1 MNSVENRYIERYKP
15 MLDKLPDGEEKS
27 FLVTR
32 VLYQMNF
39 YKRDSDL
46 FRKRYQLFALLS
58 IIFNGVI
65 PVLMLLAEL
74 GDISLWVRLATAGLS
89 AAAGIL
95 TAISAMKNYRE
106 LWIEYRLTLELLHML
121 VDRYFLKVGDFGSE
135 DPAVRR
141 EALQTQ
147 FERIISEEHG
157 QWKDLLTE
165 AKKTA

>member
-1 MNSVENRYIERYKP
+1 MGNRYIERYKP
-15 MLDKLPDGEEKS
+15 MLDRMPEGEEKT

-32 VLYQMNF
+32 VFFQMNF
-39 YKRDSDL
+39 YKSDSDR

-65 PVLMLLAEL
+65 PVLMLLADL
-74 GDISLWVRLATAGLS
+74 GNIDLWVRLITAALS

-106 LWIEYRLTLELLHML
+106 LWIEYRLTLELLHLL
-121 VDRYFLKVGDFGSE
+121 VDRYFLKVGEFGSD

-141 EALQTQ
+141 EALQSQ
-147 FERIISEEHG
+147 FEKIISEEHR

-165 AKKTA
+165 AKKAS

>member
-1 MNSVENRYIERYKP
+1 MENRYLERYKP
-15 MLDKLPDGEEKS
+15 MLDRLPEGEEKT
-27 FLVTR
+27 FLETR
-32 VLYQMNF
+32 VFYQMYF
-39 YKRDSDL
+39 YKRDSDR

-65 PVLMLLAEL
+65 PVLMLLAGL
-74 GDISLWVRLATAGLS
+74 GNIDLWVRLATATLS

-95 TAISAMKNYRE
+95 TAISGMKNYRE

-121 VDRYFLKVGDFGSE
+121 VDRYALKVGDFGSD

-141 EALQTQ
+141 AALQSQ
-147 FERIISEEHG
+147 FEKIISEEHR

-165 AKKTA
+165 AKKAT

>member
-1 MNSVENRYIERYKP
+1 MENRYTERYKP
-15 MLDKLPDGEEKS
+15 MLDKLPEGEEKT

-32 VLYQMNF
+32 VFFQMNF
-39 YKRDSDL
+39 YKNDSDR

-65 PVLMLLAEL
+65 PVLMLLADL
-74 GDISLWVRLATAGLS
+74 GEIDRWVRLTTAALS

-95 TAISAMKNYRE
+95 TALSAMKNYRE
-106 LWIEYRLTLELLHML
+106 LWIEYRLTLELLHLL
-121 VDRYFLKVGDFGSE
+121 VDRYFLKVGDFGSD

-141 EALQTQ
+141 AALQSQ
-147 FERIISEEHG
+147 FEKIISEEHS

-165 AKKTA
+165 AKKVS

>member
-1 MNSVENRYIERYKP
+1 
-15 MLDKLPDGEEKS
+15 
-27 FLVTR
+27 
-32 VLYQMNF
+32 
-39 YKRDSDL
+39 
-46 FRKRYQLFALLS
+46 
-58 IIFNGVI
+58 
-65 PVLMLLAEL
+65 MLLAEL

-106 LWIEYRLTLELLHML
+106 LWIEYRLTLELQHML

-141 EALQTQ
+141 EALQSQ